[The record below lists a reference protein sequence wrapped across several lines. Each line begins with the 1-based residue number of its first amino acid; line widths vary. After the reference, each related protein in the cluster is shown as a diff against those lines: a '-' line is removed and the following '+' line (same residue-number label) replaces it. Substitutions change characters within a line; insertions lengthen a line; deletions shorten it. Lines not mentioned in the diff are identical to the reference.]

1 MQEVL
6 VLDIGLLLRLAVN
19 LDGNI
24 AVDRGAVAETAVR
37 ICPPTIRDTAHREPA
52 SVVGAGA
59 DGSEP
64 EATRDYN
71 RRPTHVRRAI
81 AELAEHVIPPTVRSA
96 GGGDPTSLDTA

>member
-6 VLDIGLLLRLAVN
+6 VLDIGRLLRLAVN

-59 DGSEP
+59 DGCEA
-64 EATRDYN
+64 EATRDGN
-71 RRPTHVRRAI
+71 RRPTHVRRAG
-81 AELAEHVIPPTVRSA
+81 AELAESVIPPTVRNA
-96 GGGDPTSLDTA
+96 GRGDATAVETV